1 MKQRLY
7 WPWITA
13 LILWSVA
20 PMYLQLLT
28 SFTTSDALVSSG
40 RPWSERW
47 TLIHYKELLQGDPP
61 FWRYLFNS
69 TLVAGGTTL
78 IITLCL
84 AIPGAYGLSKLPR
97 LRRSLRM
104 LIAAAA
110 LFPYVLLF
118 LALLELARQ
127 LGWGTTSLLITIPY
141 AALSMPLALLLLTAA
156 FEGPPKDLDDAAR
169 LEGMSIQQ
177 RLRWILI
184 PLITPSLASTAVLVF
199 LFAWN
204 EYPIAPTWISRSD
217 LLYAARR
224 HGTNRRIIDLCH
236 SLWRLCGR
244 HCSRFHSTADAVFL
258 PKTDRFWTDPGGH
271 QRMMLELKSIDDAS
285 ARTGFSRTSTLRSA
299 KGNASLCSVP
309 VAAGKAPRYD
319 SLPASINPI
328 RER

>member
-20 PMYLQLLT
+20 PMLWQLLT

-78 IITLCL
+78 ITLCL
-84 AIPGAYGLSKLPR
+84 AIPGAYGLSKLPAR

-127 LGWGTTSLLITIPY
+127 LGWGNNLLLITIPY

-156 FEGPPKDLDDAAR
+156 FEGLPKDLDDAAR
-169 LEGMSIQQ
+169 LEGMSIPQ

-184 PLITPSLASTAVLVF
+184 PLITPASASTAVLVF

-204 EYPIAPTWISRSD
+204 EYPIALTWISRSD
-217 LLYAARR
+217 LLTLPVAMARIAGSSIYAIPYGAYAAATVL
-224 HGTNRRIIDLCH
+224 GSIPL
-236 SLWRLCGR
+236 LML
-244 HCSRFHSTADAVFL
+244 VFL
-258 PKTDRFWTDPGGH
+258 FQKQIVSGLTQGA
-271 QRMMLELKSIDDAS
+271 I
-285 ARTGFSRTSTLRSA
+285 
-299 KGNASLCSVP
+299 KG
-309 VAAGKAPRYD
+309 
-319 SLPASINPI
+319 
-328 RER
+328 